1 MDLDEELGVYTRNV
15 TPAPAPAFEEET
27 EEDDD
32 A

>member
-15 TPAPAPAFEEET
+15 TPAPE